1 MILTA
6 SFERENDSFFL
17 VQKWLIRANGLKSNS
32 AKFGATCRA
41 RVKPLSKSKLN
52 RHCRNIGLLEEDW
65 REREKLSSK
74 ATSKT
79 SASKSLTKTTTKTE
93 KSDSGWGSNSRYK
106 GLS

>member
-1 MILTA
+1 LA
-6 SFERENDSFFL
+6 PN
-17 VQKWLIRANGLKSNS
+17 LKAHAARGFSNS
-32 AKFGATCRA
+32 IMKR
-41 RVKPLSKSKLN
+41 RD
-52 RHCRNIGLLEEDW
+52 RNFGLLEEDW

-79 SASKSLTKTTTKTE
+79 SASKSLTKTTTTKTE